1 MLNLP
6 HFIPCSAGKR
16 QINASLCSD
25 GVLRSISKMARGP
38 ESLPSYRSAN
48 RQSSDEKRQNY
59 AEHLKLGTRPK
70 ISGNNH
76 VKTVKK
82 QDREK
87 PGWDNKG

>member
-1 MLNLP
+1 
-6 HFIPCSAGKR
+6 
-16 QINASLCSD
+16 
-25 GVLRSISKMARGP
+25 
-38 ESLPSYRSAN
+38 LPSHRSAN
-48 RQSSDEKRQNY
+48 RQSPDEKRQNY
-59 AEHLKLGTRPK
+59 AENPKIGSRPK